1 VTVVYKIKLQFIA
14 EDQSR
19 KYTDKD

>member
-1 VTVVYKIKLQFIA
+1 VPVVYKIKLQFIA